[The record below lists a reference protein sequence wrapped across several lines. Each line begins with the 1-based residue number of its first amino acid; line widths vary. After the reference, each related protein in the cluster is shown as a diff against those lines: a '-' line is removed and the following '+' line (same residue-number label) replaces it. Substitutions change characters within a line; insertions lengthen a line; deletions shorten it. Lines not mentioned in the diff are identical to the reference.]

1 MYLSADRLE
10 ILRERVML
18 FDDFSDD
25 EILHILQFAH
35 IKGFSTDDILVD
47 ERDDYAHLSRLAWSA
62 DILMSYS
69 P

>member
-25 EILHILQFAH
+25 EILHLLQFAQK
-35 IKGFSTDDILVD
+35 KGSLPMIFSSMNATTPAIFI
-47 ERDDYAHLSRLAWSA
+47 S
-62 DILMSYS
+62 
-69 P
+69 